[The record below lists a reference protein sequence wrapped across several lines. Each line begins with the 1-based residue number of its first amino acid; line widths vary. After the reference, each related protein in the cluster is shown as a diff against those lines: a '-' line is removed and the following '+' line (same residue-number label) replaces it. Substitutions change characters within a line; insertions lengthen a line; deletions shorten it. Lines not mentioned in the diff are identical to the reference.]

1 MIRYDKEAKVWILNG
16 SKNWIT
22 NSPIADVFI
31 IWAQTEEGLRGF
43 ILEKGME
50 GLTAPKIE
58 GKFSLR
64 ASVTGMIFMDSV
76 VGIPLYPTPCFLSIT
91 VLTTRLFPRRTC
103 CLA

>member
-1 MIRYDKEAKVWILNG
+1 MIRYDKEGKVWILNG

-31 IWAQTEEGLRGF
+31 IWAQTDGGLRGF

-50 GLTAPKIE
+50 GLSAPKIE

-64 ASVTGMIFMDSV
+64 SSVTGMIFMDSV
-76 VGIPLYPTPCFLSIT
+76 VGISPYFLSHC
-91 VLTTRLFPRRTC
+91 VSLLSTRLCPRRTC
-103 CLA
+103 CLV

>member
-1 MIRYDKEAKVWILNG
+1 MWILNG

-31 IWAQTEEGLRGF
+31 IWAQTDDGLRGF

-50 GLTAPKIE
+50 GLSAPKIE

-64 ASVTGMIFMDSV
+64 SSVTGMIFMDSV
-76 VGIPLYPTPCFLSIT
+76 VCISSPPPCPALSLLSPGCSRGEHAAGCEGFQRA
-91 VLTTRLFPRRTC
+91 VLLS
-103 CLA
+103 